1 MPRKLKPGYS
11 KAGREYV
18 REKTSYL
25 ITEEGLDPK
34 QAYAIAHDFARRE
47 GLKVPVFRTRR
58 DGRRY
63 RV

>member
-25 ITEEGLDPK
+25 IEEEGMEPS
-34 QAYAIAHDFARRE
+34 QAYAVAHKYARDL
-47 GLKVPVFRTRR
+47 GYKVPVYRTVK
-58 DGRRY
+58 GRR
-63 RV
+63 RRFR